1 MRTIPRARIAVAAV
15 GVVAAGLLS
24 GCGVA
29 DEGMRPGVA
38 AQVAGTTIDRADVE
52 EDAKDRCEVLGEL
65 AGEGDQP
72 VSGARVRDLALQSA
86 VLREVGTQLAEE
98 YDVES
103 SQLYDDA
110 QAEVRGQ
117 LDGLDE
123 DLIDR
128 AVTSLSST
136 DYFVDILIQVGRG
149 ELGITEADD
158 PDGQQ
163 GFAQG
168 LEIAQQWQDEH
179 PIETN
184 PRYSG
189 IEIGDADEG
198 VLTTRNDI
206 SAAVSDYARDA
217 LDAAENPV
225 DEDPAYAAS
234 LPESQRCG

>member
-1 MRTIPRARIAVAAV
+1 VRTIPRARIAVAAV

-225 DEDPAYAAS
+225 EEDPAYAAS

>member
-38 AQVAGTTIDRADVE
+38 AQVAGTTINRADVE

-149 ELGITEADD
+149 ELGITEVDD

-225 DEDPAYAAS
+225 EEDPAYAAS